1 VIVSVDPIKH
11 PAWVFRVY
19 TDGPRRTRLHA
30 SCVIE
35 SITGDKC
42 NIIILNIVDSIT
54 MQELRPKIKAKVMA
68 LGFTDYEFSRTYNGP
83 NIKRG
88 VR

>member
-1 VIVSVDPIKH
+1 MKTTIDKLGEHSWI
-11 PAWVFRVY
+11 FRVV
-19 TDGPRRTRLHA
+19 TAGEPRDTLNA

-35 SITGDKC
+35 RLTDEKCSIQ
-42 NIIILNIVDSIT
+42 ILNIVTGIT

>member
-1 VIVSVDPIKH
+1 MKTTIDKLSEHSWI
-11 PAWVFRVY
+11 FRVV
-19 TDGPRRTRLHA
+19 TEGAARDALSA

-35 SITGDKC
+35 RLTDEKCSIQ
-42 NIIILNIVDSIT
+42 ILNIVGGIT

-68 LGFTDYEFSRTYNGP
+68 LGFTDYEFSRVYQGP